1 MKSMKSLLSGNRQN
15 APSGGRQGSAGA
27 KAFTLIELLVVI
39 AIIAILAALLLP
51 VLARTKLKA
60 TQSTCISNQKQL
72 LLAAIMFGGENNDQI
87 VGYGSMDGYINVT
100 VGTASWLNPVAA
112 NSDIAQQELVAQLQS
127 PGVDPLYKY
136 ANNIAIIHCPG
147 DTRYKFLA
155 PGHGWAYDSYSKC
168 ENVGGEAYG
177 NYWGQGATY
186 STITSVASPVST
198 FYFREDDD
206 SRGLNEGTW
215 VLNWQATTPT
225 PAPFAHPQSFTWED
239 PIPMYHGNV
248 STASFVDGH
257 AECYTWGDK
266 ALINYGLSI
275 ASGGTTVF
283 NPPNPP
289 NITADYEYIYQGFRF
304 PGWQQ

>member
-1 MKSMKSLLSGNRQN
+1 M
-15 APSGGRQGSAGA
+15 
-27 KAFTLIELLVVI
+27 
-39 AIIAILAALLLP
+39 
-51 VLARTKLKA
+51 
-60 TQSTCISNQKQL
+60 
-72 LLAAIMFGGENNDQI
+72 
-87 VGYGSMDGYINVT
+87 
-100 VGTASWLNPVAA
+100 AA
-112 NSDIAQQELVAQLQS
+112 NSDIAQQKLVAQLQS

-177 NYWGQGATY
+177 NYWGQGASY

-266 ALINYGLSI
+266 ARS
-275 ASGGTTVF
+275 
-283 NPPNPP
+283 
-289 NITADYEYIYQGFRF
+289 ITACQLRRAALPFSIRPIPQTLPRITIIFIKAFVFRAGNNKSTSLKGIQDAADIRKTAVLLRKMAWRF
-304 PGWQQ
+304 FGGNLCFTEIVPLNLP